1 MPFYKAKNYA
11 IAFLTK
17 KRLLIKKGQ
26 GKPLFQAGPN
36 ITTEKEVADISSSN
50 LTQIWS
56 NEIINQKFFPTN
68 LKLAHLTPVFKKID
82 TTLAENYRAHYQ
94 CYQRCLRNSC
104 KNSLTIVS
112 TNFYVHFSV
121 AT

>member
-1 MPFYKAKNYA
+1 MISSKNLQ
-11 IAFLTK
+11 I
-17 KRLLIKKGQ
+17 LIVPKMTILK
-26 GKPLFQAGPN
+26 N
-36 ITTEKEVADISSSN
+36 NSTRCEKEVADISSPN

-56 NEIINQKFFPTN
+56 NEIINQNFFPAN
-68 LKLAHLTPVFKKID
+68 LKLAYVTPVFKKID

-94 CYQRCLRNSC
+94 RYQRCLRNSC

-112 TNFYVHFSV
+112 TNFYLHFSV